1 MANSTKTVC
10 STVGPFINYG
20 STLVGVCALS
30 GTNYVDSTGEIAWVR
45 HMIKLYDNDAVAN
58 RAKLMSCC
66 GFDCIPYDLNVYKC
80 WKEL

>member
-10 STVGPFINYG
+10 STVGPFIHYG

-45 HMIKLYDNDAVAN
+45 HMINYMITMQLKMELKLWVAAV
-58 RAKLMSCC
+58 L
-66 GFDCIPYDLNVYKC
+66 IVYHMI
-80 WKEL
+80 